1 MQEMIALVASVVIGA
16 VILLILA
23 LIQWRGQHASID
35 AAQFASAK
43 SGMLDLVN
51 VFEDDLTNL
60 GAGLS
65 VADMEDGLSGTTPN
79 VGGFTGSFGSVAFD
93 TSSTSSPRTIQ
104 FYAWADTST
113 TANALATSTNVITY
127 SWDNTG
133 ETVLVLDPASGTYVS
148 RPTLILR
155 RTVDGNP
162 AGESLDTITEITI
175 DLFNAAGMTTGSLAD
190 VRTLEV
196 TVKAV
201 SPLGGGESGMIDTEA
216 GLAPTVS
223 ETRWHKTIRP
233 PNLGRKSS

>member
-23 LIQWRGQHASID
+23 LIQWKGQHSSID

-65 VADMEDGLSGTTPN
+65 VADMENGLTGATAN
-79 VGGFTGSFGSVAFD
+79 VGGFTGPFGSFAFD
-93 TSSTSSPRTIQ
+93 TSSSTRTVT

-113 TANALATSTNVITY
+113 TANALSTATNVIQY
-127 SWDNTG
+127 SWKTTG
-133 ETVLVLDPASGTYVS
+133 ETVLVLDPATNTYS
-148 RPTLILR
+148 SEPTYRLLR
-155 RTVDGNP
+155 SVDGNP

-175 DLFNAAGMTTGSLAD
+175 DLFDASGAATGSLAD

-201 SPLGGGESGMIDTEA
+201 SPLGGGESGMVDTEA